1 MEMRFV
7 SRRGLACY
15 GVRSQQSMR
24 VPGKRSRSIM
34 DLERFLGGNPLGI
47 VIRLVLISIV
57 VGIAMSAL
65 G

>member
-1 MEMRFV
+1 
-7 SRRGLACY
+7 
-15 GVRSQQSMR
+15 
-24 VPGKRSRSIM
+24 M